1 MIFSGED
8 RRKVR
13 YEKAKT
19 EDTTYEKSKIDPHGM
34 YLPYTLKLTLS
45 AIGKAF
51 RFFYWGIF
59 FSHSEFSRPLLSS
72 MISHDT
78 LRERILTG
86 GGGAVPA
93 RGSLAKVAGRYA
105 DFLRSLRQRPPREGG
120 DGGDGGEDAGAPA
133 AAPAAVTA
141 RALETELR
149 LYDLEVRKSALSY
162 RARNDDSSRCASA
175 LKSLE
180 GRLSSVRSEVDD
192 LKGELVR
199 ERAARRRREEYDA
212 LARMGTSSA
221 GGGGDTAVGGG
232 SSLPPVRA
240 TRMELEDVRREMAR
254 VEGEME
260 RARWEL
266 TVRERQLRVVMASLG
281 DLGAT
286 LREEE
291 TRRGGAMTAGG
302 RRRGDDDD
310 DDDEGGG
317 GGADASTSS
326 TTKSTQRGSKR
337 RRSIEDGGG
346 DFSDDGDNHQDD
358 CGAI

>member
-1 MIFSGED
+1 
-8 RRKVR
+8 
-13 YEKAKT
+13 
-19 EDTTYEKSKIDPHGM
+19 
-34 YLPYTLKLTLS
+34 
-45 AIGKAF
+45 
-51 RFFYWGIF
+51 
-59 FSHSEFSRPLLSS
+59 

-105 DFLRSLRQRPPREGG
+105 DFLRSLRHRPPREGDVG
-120 DGGDGGEDAGAPA
+120 GGGDGGEDAGAPA
-133 AAPAAVTA
+133 ASPAAATA

-175 LKSLE
+175 LKSLK
-180 GRLSSVRSEVDD
+180 GRLSSVRSEVDG
-192 LKGELVR
+192 LRGELVR
-199 ERAARRRREEYDA
+199 ERAARLRREEYDA

-221 GGGGDTAVGGG
+221 GGGDDTAAGGG

-266 TVRERQLRVVMASLG
+266 ALRERQLRVVMASLG

-286 LREEE
+286 LREED
-291 TRRGGAMTAGG
+291 TRMGGTMTVGG

-310 DDDEGGG
+310 DDGDG
-317 GGADASTSS
+317 GGADASSSS
-326 TTKSTQRGSKR
+326 TTKSTQRGNKR

-346 DFSDDGDNHQDD
+346 DVSDDGDNRQDD